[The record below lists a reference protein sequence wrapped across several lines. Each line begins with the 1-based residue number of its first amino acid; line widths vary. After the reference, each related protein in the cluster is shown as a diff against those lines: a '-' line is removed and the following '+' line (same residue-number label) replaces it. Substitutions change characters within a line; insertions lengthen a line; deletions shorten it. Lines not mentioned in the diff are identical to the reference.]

1 MRPIGREM
9 GSGFAQRGRSLISTI
24 ALLVHCSHKAR
35 SDHMQ
40 LQQSKMQ
47 SHNYIRV
54 KTELVDNRRSIQYR
68 HKLTNIRDK
77 HHTIVT
83 DNSVKRG

>member
-1 MRPIGREM
+1 
-9 GSGFAQRGRSLISTI
+9 
-24 ALLVHCSHKAR
+24 
-35 SDHMQ
+35 MQ

>member
-1 MRPIGREM
+1 
-9 GSGFAQRGRSLISTI
+9 
-24 ALLVHCSHKAR
+24 
-35 SDHMQ
+35 MQ

-54 KTELVDNRRSIQYR
+54 KTELVDNRRSIQNR
-68 HKLTNIRDK
+68 NKLTSIRDK